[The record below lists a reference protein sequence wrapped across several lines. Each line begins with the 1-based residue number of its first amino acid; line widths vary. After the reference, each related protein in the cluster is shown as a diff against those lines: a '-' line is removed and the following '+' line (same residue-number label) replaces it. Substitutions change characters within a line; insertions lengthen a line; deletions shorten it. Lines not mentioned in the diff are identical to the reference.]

1 MTPKMQNRKKPLPI
15 LAKIKFTF
23 INFSTSQSTCMHIQS
38 NLTIIFL
45 KFILKQ
51 KPASMINL
59 HVTLTFMI
67 DKIWKKNSVS
77 GKISLPRNI
86 HVAD

>member
-1 MTPKMQNRKKPLPI
+1 MLKSNVRSLI
-15 LAKIKFTF
+15 
-23 INFSTSQSTCMHIQS
+23 SQHLEVHVC
-38 NLTIIFL
+38 IFKQFDYYFYL

-67 DKIWKKNSVS
+67 DKIWKKNDFCKWKDFSS
-77 GKISLPRNI
+77 KEYTCTGRQNFDFAPTN
-86 HVAD
+86 